1 MAKRICRTCSSK
13 ALRDSVGQF
22 CGDFRVFVERCVSG
36 RMHIKA
42 FTDRILGLFSR
53 QGVPLEVLFEIHMV
67 DEGRADM
74 PWVESCVIKRY
85 VM

>member
-1 MAKRICRTCSSK
+1 MAKRICHTCFSK
-13 ALRDSVGQF
+13 GLRDSIEQF
-22 CGDFRVFVERCVSG
+22 CGDFRVFVERCISG

-42 FTDRILGLFSR
+42 FTDRIWELFSR

-67 DEGRADM
+67 DKGRADM
-74 PWVESCVIKRY
+74 PWVELCLTKGH